1 MQSVQS
7 VQLEVYRLVYT
18 RTQSGL
24 TSMRVT
30 PARLTNIFNLLTE
43 TETDKYSQLTNYL
56 EINISVLYIAD
67 SLSVIKNNLDQSRL
81 TYILR
86 TRTTHRNN

>member
-1 MQSVQS
+1 M
-7 VQLEVYRLVYT
+7 YT

-30 PARLTNIFNLLTE
+30 PARLTNIYNLLTE

-67 SLSVIKNNLDQSRL
+67 PSQDYSSLSVIKNNLDQSRL

-86 TRTTHRNN
+86 TRTTHRNK